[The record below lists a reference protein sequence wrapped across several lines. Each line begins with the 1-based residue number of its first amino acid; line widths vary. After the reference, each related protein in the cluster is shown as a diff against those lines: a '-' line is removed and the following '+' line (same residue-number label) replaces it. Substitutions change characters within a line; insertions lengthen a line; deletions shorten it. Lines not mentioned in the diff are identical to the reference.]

1 MTEAQRESLCAL
13 IRQAGAHA
21 QALRD
26 AGLQVDKKARQ
37 DFVSQADLAVE
48 QEIKGWLQ
56 AHFPEEGFLGEESG
70 FEGDDQTVW
79 VLDPVD
85 GTTNFILGMDYWCIS
100 LARVCQGEL
109 SLGIIYA
116 PDRDEFFF
124 AARGEGAYLNGR
136 RLTLREPEPDAVVI
150 GMGRSSRAPASDY
163 ARAIDTLLDAGL
175 EYRRFGAGALMLAH
189 VAAGQL
195 HAYYEAH
202 MNSWDALAGM
212 LLIEEAGGT
221 CNAFLANAGLRR
233 GNLVLAGCASVQ
245 PRLAAL
251 LALASPRRR
260 CLTGGVDWL
269 TPGFTAGN
277 IIRATLNRA
286 KGLVKTG
293 VRPLATGMVR
303 ARWSL
308 T

>member
-1 MTEAQRESLCAL
+1 M
-13 IRQAGAHA
+13 
-21 QALRD
+21 
-26 AGLQVDKKARQ
+26 
-37 DFVSQADLAVE
+37 
-48 QEIKGWLQ
+48 
-56 AHFPEEGFLGEESG
+56 
-70 FEGDDQTVW
+70 
-79 VLDPVD
+79 
-85 GTTNFILGMDYWCIS
+85 
-100 LARVCQGEL
+100 CQGEL

-163 ARAIDTLLDAGL
+163 ARAINTLLDAGL

-251 LALASPRRR
+251 LA
-260 CLTGGVDWL
+260 
-269 TPGFTAGN
+269 
-277 IIRATLNRA
+277 
-286 KGLVKTG
+286 K
-293 VRPLATGMVR
+293 
-303 ARWSL
+303 
-308 T
+308 

>member
-1 MTEAQRESLCAL
+1 MAPPTLSSAWITGASHWRECARASCRSASFTPP
-13 IRQAGAHA
+13 IAMNFSSRPRQ
-21 QALRD
+21 
-26 AGLQVDKKARQ
+26 
-37 DFVSQADLAVE
+37 
-48 QEIKGWLQ
+48 
-56 AHFPEEGFLGEESG
+56 
-70 FEGDDQTVW
+70 
-79 VLDPVD
+79 
-85 GTTNFILGMDYWCIS
+85 
-100 LARVCQGEL
+100 
-109 SLGIIYA
+109 
-116 PDRDEFFF
+116 
-124 AARGEGAYLNGR
+124 GAYLNGR

-251 LALASPRRR
+251 LA
-260 CLTGGVDWL
+260 
-269 TPGFTAGN
+269 
-277 IIRATLNRA
+277 
-286 KGLVKTG
+286 K
-293 VRPLATGMVR
+293 
-303 ARWSL
+303 
-308 T
+308 

>member
-56 AHFPEEGFLGEESG
+56 AHFPEEGF
-70 FEGDDQTVW
+70 
-79 VLDPVD
+79 
-85 GTTNFILGMDYWCIS
+85 LGMDYWCIS

-251 LALASPRRR
+251 LA
-260 CLTGGVDWL
+260 
-269 TPGFTAGN
+269 
-277 IIRATLNRA
+277 
-286 KGLVKTG
+286 K
-293 VRPLATGMVR
+293 
-303 ARWSL
+303 
-308 T
+308 

>member
-1 MTEAQRESLCAL
+1 
-13 IRQAGAHA
+13 
-21 QALRD
+21 
-26 AGLQVDKKARQ
+26 
-37 DFVSQADLAVE
+37 
-48 QEIKGWLQ
+48 
-56 AHFPEEGFLGEESG
+56 
-70 FEGDDQTVW
+70 
-79 VLDPVD
+79 
-85 GTTNFILGMDYWCIS
+85 
-100 LARVCQGEL
+100 
-109 SLGIIYA
+109 
-116 PDRDEFFF
+116 
-124 AARGEGAYLNGR
+124 
-136 RLTLREPEPDAVVI
+136 
-150 GMGRSSRAPASDY
+150 
-163 ARAIDTLLDAGL
+163 
-175 EYRRFGAGALMLAH
+175 MLAH

-245 PRLAAL
+245 PRLPPCCEMT
-251 LALASPRRR
+251 PRRR

>member
-1 MTEAQRESLCAL
+1 
-13 IRQAGAHA
+13 
-21 QALRD
+21 
-26 AGLQVDKKARQ
+26 
-37 DFVSQADLAVE
+37 
-48 QEIKGWLQ
+48 
-56 AHFPEEGFLGEESG
+56 
-70 FEGDDQTVW
+70 
-79 VLDPVD
+79 
-85 GTTNFILGMDYWCIS
+85 
-100 LARVCQGEL
+100 
-109 SLGIIYA
+109 
-116 PDRDEFFF
+116 
-124 AARGEGAYLNGR
+124 
-136 RLTLREPEPDAVVI
+136 
-150 GMGRSSRAPASDY
+150 
-163 ARAIDTLLDAGL
+163 
-175 EYRRFGAGALMLAH
+175 MLAH

-251 LALASPRRR
+251 LANESRRR

-269 TPGFTAGN
+269 TPWFTAGN

-293 VRPLATGMVR
+293 VRPLATGMVGHDGR
-303 ARWSL
+303 SRNFSHCASSYTVIL
-308 T
+308 

>member
-1 MTEAQRESLCAL
+1 MAPPTLSSAWITGASHWRECARASCRSASFTPP
-13 IRQAGAHA
+13 I
-21 QALRD
+21 
-26 AGLQVDKKARQ
+26 
-37 DFVSQADLAVE
+37 E
-48 QEIKGWLQ
+48 M
-56 AHFPEEGFLGEESG
+56 
-70 FEGDDQTVW
+70 
-79 VLDPVD
+79 
-85 GTTNFILGMDYWCIS
+85 NFS
-100 LARVCQGEL
+100 
-109 SLGIIYA
+109 S
-116 PDRDEFFF
+116 P
-124 AARGEGAYLNGR
+124 
-136 RLTLREPEPDAVVI
+136 PDAVVI

-251 LALASPRRR
+251 LA
-260 CLTGGVDWL
+260 
-269 TPGFTAGN
+269 
-277 IIRATLNRA
+277 
-286 KGLVKTG
+286 K
-293 VRPLATGMVR
+293 
-303 ARWSL
+303 
-308 T
+308 

>member
-26 AGLQVDKKARQ
+26 AGLQVDKKSRQ

-48 QEIKGWLQ
+48 QQIKGWLQ
-56 AHFPEEGFLGEESG
+56 AHFPQEGFLGEESG
-70 FEGDDQTVW
+70 FAGDAQTVW

-109 SLGIIYA
+109 TLGIIYA

-124 AARGEGAYLNGR
+124 AGRGEGAYLNDQ
-136 RLTLREPEPDAVVI
+136 RLTLREPDPDAVVV

-163 ARAIDTLLDAGL
+163 AQAIATLLDAGL

-212 LLIEEAGGT
+212 LLIEEAGGK
-221 CNAFLANAGLRR
+221 CNAFLANEGLRR

-251 LALASPRRR
+251 LA
-260 CLTGGVDWL
+260 
-269 TPGFTAGN
+269 
-277 IIRATLNRA
+277 
-286 KGLVKTG
+286 K
-293 VRPLATGMVR
+293 
-303 ARWSL
+303 
-308 T
+308 